1 MRVMMSEVWRHALWN
16 SCLNLSD
23 SLPSFESLLYRNGY
37 LSDRANWIMFRE
49 PIDLSL
55 HLRIA
60 SKLASCK
67 TSHGKRRRLFVEM
80 FDLIIIYNYTSLVDC
95 LSILYL
101 RPFNER
107 CGNLL

>member
-1 MRVMMSEVWRHALWN
+1 MDLADGLPSYLICIEMDIS
-16 SCLNLSD
+16 LSD
-23 SLPSFESLLYRNGY
+23 WENR
-37 LSDRANWIMFRE
+37 DIFRE
-49 PIDLSL
+49 LIDLSL

-60 SKLASCK
+60 SSK
-67 TSHGKRRRLFVEM
+67 TSHGKGRFFVEI
-80 FDLIIIYNYTSLVDC
+80 FDLIIIYHYTSIVDC

>member
-1 MRVMMSEVWRHALWN
+1 MGTSSA
-16 SCLNLSD
+16 
-23 SLPSFESLLYRNGY
+23 
-37 LSDRANWIMFRE
+37 

-67 TSHGKRRRLFVEM
+67 TSHGKGRLFVEM
-80 FDLIIIYNYTSLVDC
+80 FDLIIIYHYTSLVDC